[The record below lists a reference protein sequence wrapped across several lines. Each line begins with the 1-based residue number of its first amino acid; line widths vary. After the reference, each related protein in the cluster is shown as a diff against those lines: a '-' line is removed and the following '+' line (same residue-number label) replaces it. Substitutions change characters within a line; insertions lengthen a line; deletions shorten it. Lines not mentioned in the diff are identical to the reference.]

1 MTLALL
7 IFRLKQQT
15 RLNTQ
20 KKLTLREQQEVKKK
34 LHKGAYRTYAH
45 LKICSILKMI
55 YEWQITLTDYI
66 LS

>member
-20 KKLTLREQQEVKKK
+20 KKLTLREQQEVKKNLIK
-34 LHKGAYRTYAH
+34 VHIVHMLTLKYAAF
-45 LKICSILKMI
+45 
-55 YEWQITLTDYI
+55 
-66 LS
+66 